1 MIRMNSMTSRERY
14 VNTLLFR
21 KTDRVPLDPGKGRE
35 STHRNWHAQG
45 LPVGVDSDQDILLCA
60 YREAGGKEEL
70 PEEGEGFPMVWQM
83 IPQFEETILERGER
97 TQIVQDW
104 KGNICEISNDF
115 DPRYLRDP
123 IDFVTRRWIKCPVES
138 RADWI
143 DMMMRYDPRDP
154 SRLPVDAPALARRLQ
169 KRTWPLRIS
178 VSGPFWQLR
187 EWLGFEN
194 LCVLFHD
201 DPGFLKD
208 MTTFWEQYVAQLL
221 RTLFALVIPDE
232 IHLAE
237 DMAFKG
243 FSMISPAMT
252 REFFLP
258 VYSHW
263 GKIIREAG
271 CPIYAMDSDGFID
284 ELIPIWAEGGILAC
298 DPVEVAAHNDIVD
311 LRRRFG
317 RKMAFLGGIDKRA
330 IAKGGSVIEAEIVR
344 IAPVI
349 GAGGYIPGCDHGVPA
364 DVSWPN
370 YVRFVQ
376 LLARETGWM

>member
-1 MIRMNSMTSRERY
+1 MNPMTTRERY
-14 VNTLLFR
+14 INTLLF
-21 KTDRVPLDPGKGRE
+21 KTTDRVPLEPGKGRE
-35 STHRNWHAQG
+35 STRRSWHAQG
-45 LPVGVDSDQDILLCA
+45 LPAKIESGRDILEYA
-60 YREAGGKEEL
+60 FREAGGKEQL
-70 PEEGEGFPMVWQM
+70 PDEGEGFPMIWQM
-83 IPQFEETILERGER
+83 IPRFEETVLERGER

-104 KGNICEISNDF
+104 KGNICEIGNEF

-123 IDFVTRRWIKCPVES
+123 IDFVTRRWIKCPVGS

-143 DMMMRYDPRDP
+143 GMMQRYDARDP
-154 SRLPVDAPALARRLQ
+154 ARLPEDAPALALRLR
-169 KRTWPLRIS
+169 KRTWPVRIDI
-178 VSGPFWQLR
+178 SGPFWQLR

-201 DPGFLKD
+201 DPGFLKE
-208 MTTFWEQYVAQLL
+208 MTAFWEGYVADLL
-221 RTLFALVIPDE
+221 RKLFALVIPDE
-232 IHLAE
+232 IHLSE

-243 FSMISPAMT
+243 FSMISPAMV

-263 GKIIREAG
+263 GAIIREAG
-271 CPIYAMDSDGFID
+271 CPIYAMDSDGFIG
-284 ELIPIWAEGGILAC
+284 ELIPLWSQGGIIAC

-317 RKMAFLGGIDKRA
+317 RKMAFRGGVDKRA
-330 IAKGGSVIEAEIVR
+330 IAKGGSVIEAEIAR

-349 GAGGYIPGCDHGVPA
+349 RDGGYIPGCDHGVPA
-364 DVSWPN
+364 DVSWPD